1 MINATSKEVE
11 AQYDKLVREMT
22 PNSPHVKNIIM
33 AFLFGGLI
41 CMIGQAIFD
50 ISGMLFPDLSMSE
63 LGSVQSITLIF
74 ITALLT
80 GLGIFDK
87 IGNIAGAGTMI
98 PITGFANAVSSTA
111 IEFKKEGIIF
121 GLSSKMYFVA
131 GPVIVNGIT
140 SSVIVGIIYYLIYLI
155 F

>member
-1 MINATSKEVE
+1 MINAASKEIKE
-11 AQYDKLVREMT
+11 KYDKLVNEMT
-22 PNSPHVKNIIM
+22 PKSPHLKNIIM
-33 AFLFGGLI
+33 AFIFGGLV
-41 CMIGQAIFD
+41 CVLGQAIYD
-50 ISGMLFPDLSMSE
+50 TSSTLFPNLSSTE
-63 LGSVQSITLIF
+63 LGSVQSIVLIF

-140 SSVIVGIIYYLIYLI
+140 ASVIVGIIYYLIDLI